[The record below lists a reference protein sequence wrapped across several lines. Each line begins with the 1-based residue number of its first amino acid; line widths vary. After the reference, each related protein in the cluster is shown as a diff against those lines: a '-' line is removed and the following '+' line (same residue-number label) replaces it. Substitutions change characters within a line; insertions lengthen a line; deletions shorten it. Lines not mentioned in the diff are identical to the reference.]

1 MKRILFFATPLILL
15 IGMLILFAT
24 NIERDSSIIPSALLN
39 KPVPE
44 FTLPAVKDL
53 VLDGKVIEGFATSDM
68 FGEVSVVN
76 VFASWCAPCR
86 QEHPFLMELAA
97 MDIAK
102 IYGINQ
108 KDAPE
113 NARAFLEELGNP
125 YAKVGA
131 DNGRVSIEW
140 GIYGIPETFVI
151 NAKGIITYKH
161 VGPFTRK
168 SYETSLL
175 PAIKAASEEPSEEL
189 SEEQ

>member
-15 IGMLILFAT
+15 IGLLILFAT

-44 FTLPAVKDL
+44 FSLPAVDNL
-53 VLDGKVIEGFATSDM
+53 VLDGQKIEGFATKDM

-97 MDIAK
+97 TGVT

-113 NARAFLEELGNP
+113 NAKAFLEELGNP
-125 YAKVGA
+125 YKKVGA
-131 DNGRVSIEW
+131 DSGRVSIEW

-151 NAKGIITYKH
+151 NANGIITYKH
-161 VGPFTRK
+161 VGPFTRQ

-175 PAIKAASEEPSEEL
+175 PAIEAARESSK
-189 SEEQ
+189 Q

>member
-68 FGEVSVVN
+68 FGQVSVVN

-86 QEHPFLMELAA
+86 QEHPFLMELAE

-125 YAKVGA
+125 YDKVGA

-175 PAIKAASEEPSEEL
+175 PAIRAAIED
-189 SEEQ
+189 Q

>member
-1 MKRILFFATPLILL
+1 MKRIILFATPLIIL
-15 IGMLILFAT
+15 IGLLALFAT
-24 NIERDSSIIPSALLN
+24 NISRDSSVIPSALLN

-44 FTLPAVKDL
+44 FTLPAVENL
-53 VLDGKVIEGFATSDM
+53 VLDGRVIEGFETKDL

-86 QEHPFLMELAA
+86 QEHPYLMELAA

-125 YAKVGA
+125 YYKVGA
-131 DNGRVSIEW
+131 DSGRVSIEW

-151 NAKGIITYKH
+151 NKDGIIVYKH
-161 VGPFTRK
+161 VGPFTR
-168 SYETSLL
+168 ETFENSLL
-175 PAIKAASEEPSEEL
+175 PAIDAALKGQEV
-189 SEEQ
+189 Q